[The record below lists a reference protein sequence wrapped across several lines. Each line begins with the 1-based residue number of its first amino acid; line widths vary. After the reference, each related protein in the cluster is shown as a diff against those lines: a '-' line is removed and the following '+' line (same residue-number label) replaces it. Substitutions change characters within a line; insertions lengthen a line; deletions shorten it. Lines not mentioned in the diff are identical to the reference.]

1 VAINFADCLVCP
13 VSPQY
18 VVAYIEPML
27 RQYFFRAHSNK
38 FVGRMSCLDFEFSKE
53 PMREL
58 ERARWRCRR
67 GLLEL
72 DIVLQRFMDEHYARL
87 DETELRQFEMLL
99 DLSDNDLWEMIAL
112 RKETENRSLQPV
124 LHLLQ
129 TI

>member
-1 VAINFADCLVCP
+1 MKD
-13 VSPQY
+13 
-18 VVAYIEPML
+18 
-27 RQYFFRAHSNK
+27 
-38 FVGRMSCLDFEFSKE
+38 
-53 PMREL
+53 L

-72 DIVLQRFMDEHYARL
+72 DIVLQRFMDEHYAHL
-87 DETELRQFEMLL
+87 DKTELRQFEILL
-99 DLSDNDLWEMIAL
+99 DLPDNDLWEMIAL